1 MTTMRCPPRRR
12 SIAGPTNG
20 AINTNGAMLTARKRM
35 TFVRAAPTGTDK
47 KKESANAIVMA
58 ASPATIKE

>member
-1 MTTMRCPPRRR
+1 LSTTK
-12 SIAGPTNG
+12 
-20 AINTNGAMLTARKRM
+20 AINGRPNKWSN
-35 TFVRAAPTGTDK
+35 K

>member
-1 MTTMRCPPRRR
+1 
-12 SIAGPTNG
+12 
-20 AINTNGAMLTARKRM
+20 MLTARKRM